1 MKASPRDRGPALP
14 VEAYK
19 PLMRQYL
26 QIKRKYPDCI
36 LFFRLGDFYEMF
48 FDDAVTAAREL
59 DLVLT
64 SRERDEGQ
72 RVPMCGVP
80 WFAAEGYIARLVR
93 RGYKVAICEQM
104 EAPGPGR
111 RLVRREVVRVVTP
124 GTFLGDEGPEAPYL
138 AGLAQYRDSLGV
150 AFLNVSDG
158 EVVACEIPLAAAADR
173 LSDLGSRFP
182 VSEVL
187 YPESWPPERRRYW
200 QGPDGPS
207 ATWTPVPDWVTDPAY
222 ARDLCR
228 RVLGVESLEAFDLE
242 DRPAACGAVG
252 MVFYYLEET
261 QRAPALHVR
270 TVRYLSSDQGMVLDA
285 TTVRNLELVRNLAD
299 GTTHGTLWSVLNHTQ
314 TPMGQRLLM
323 DWVLQP
329 LRDRAA
335 IERRLDAV
343 EALVGRPA
351 ELDELRRHL
360 RPIPDL
366 ARIVARIGVG
376 TATPRDLARL
386 REGLAR
392 LPDVGR
398 CLQSWPPQ
406 GLLQELAEPPDDAV
420 QALAEELRRA
430 LVDDPPPHTKDGGFI
445 RDGYDPE
452 LDRCRAVARDSRRVL
467 LDFERRERQRTG
479 IPNLRVGYN
488 RVFGY
493 YIEVTRSYLGRVPA
507 DYERRQ
513 TLTQAERFT
522 TPELRQLEEQVLT
535 AEERALTLEQE
546 LFRGLLERARACIP
560 ALQRVA
566 ERVARLDV
574 LAALAYAALR
584 YRYVRPRVH
593 EGTTIEIRGGRHPV
607 LETLLTDRTFVPN
620 DARLDPDDQ
629 QIIVLTGPNMGG
641 KSTYLRQ
648 VALICLMA
656 QMGSFVPAESASIG
670 LVDRI
675 FTRVGATDHLS
686 RGQST
691 FMVEMIETA
700 YIVRNATPRSLIIL
714 DEIGRGTST
723 FDGMAIAWA
732 VLEYLHEHWRPGP
745 RTLFATHFHE
755 LVHLADLYPRV
766 RNYAVAVHEDS
777 GGITFLY
784 RIVPGPSDK
793 SYGVHVAR
801 RAGLPDEVVRR
812 AQQILAELEG
822 LEQGLEAA
830 VGRISSG
837 AAPPPERP
845 PAGPLPAMKRQ
856 EVVRRHLPTLV
867 QPTLLALDAR
877 YTDLERLAEELLGMD
892 LDGVSPR
899 QAWEFLERWQKRLRK
914 RR

>member
-1 MKASPRDRGPALP
+1 MKASPRGGSPTLP
-14 VEAYK
+14 LEATK

-48 FDDAVTAAREL
+48 LDDAITAAREL

-64 SRERDEGQ
+64 SREKDEDQ

-104 EAPGPGR
+104 EAPTPGR
-111 RLVRREVVRVVTP
+111 RLVRREVVRILTP
-124 GTFLGDEGPEAPYL
+124 GTFLGDEGPESAYL
-138 AGLAQYRDSLGV
+138 AGLALHRDRLGV
-150 AFLNVSDG
+150 AFLHVADG
-158 EVVACEIPLAAAADR
+158 EVVTCEIPLTAAAER
-173 LSDLGSRFP
+173 LSDLWSRFP

-187 YPESWPPERRRYW
+187 YPEGWSSEQRRSL
-200 QGPDGPS
+200 QTPDGPS
-207 ATWTPVPDWVTDPAY
+207 VPWTPVPDWVTDPTY
-222 ARDLCR
+222 ARELCR
-228 RVLGVESLEAFDLE
+228 RVFQVDSLAAFDLE
-242 DRPAACGAVG
+242 DRPAACAAVG
-252 MVFYYLEET
+252 MVLHYLEET
-261 QRAPALHVR
+261 QRAPARHVR
-270 TVRYLSSDQGMVLDA
+270 TVRHLRVERSLVLDA
-285 TTVRNLELVRNLAD
+285 ATVRNLELVRNLAD
-299 GTTHGTLWSVLNHTQ
+299 GTTHGTLFGVLNHTQ
-314 TPMGQRLLM
+314 TPMGSRLLM
-323 DWVLQP
+323 DWILQP
-329 LRDRAA
+329 LQDREA

-351 ELDELRRHL
+351 DLEELRRRL

-366 ARIVARIGVG
+366 PRIIARIGVG

-386 REGLAR
+386 REGLVR
-392 LPDVGR
+392 LPAVWT
-398 CLQSWPPQ
+398 CLQAWPRV
-406 GLLQELAEPPDDAV
+406 GLLEELVEPPGEDV
-420 QALAEELRRA
+420 SALADELCRA
-430 LVDDPPPHTKDGGFI
+430 LVDDPPTHPKDGGFI

-493 YIEVTRSYLGRVPA
+493 YIEVTRSYLGRVPP

-522 TPELRQLEEQVLT
+522 TPELRQLEEQILT
-535 AEERALTLEQE
+535 AEERALALEQD
-546 LFRGLLERARACIP
+546 LFRRLLEQARACIP
-560 ALQRVA
+560 ALQRAA
-566 ERVARLDV
+566 ERIARLDV
-574 LAALAYAALR
+574 LATLAYVALR
-584 YRYVRPRVH
+584 HRYVRPHVH
-593 EGTTIEIRGGRHPV
+593 EGTTLEIRGGRHPV

-620 DARLDPDDQ
+620 DTRLDPADQ

-656 QMGSFVPAESASIG
+656 QMGSFVPADSASIG

-700 YIVRNATPRSLIIL
+700 SIVRNATPRSLIIL

-732 VLEYLHEHWRPGP
+732 VLEYLHEHWQPGP
-745 RTLFATHFHE
+745 RVLFATHFHE

-766 RNYAVAVHEDS
+766 RNYAVAVHEGGD
-777 GGITFLY
+777 GITFLY

-812 AQQILAELEG
+812 AQQILRELEG
-822 LEQGLEAA
+822 LEKSLEAA
-830 VGRISSG
+830 IGRVSS
-837 AAPPPERP
+837 PEGTP
-845 PAGPLPAMKRQ
+845 VGPLPAMNRQ
-856 EVVRRHLPTLV
+856 AVVRRHWPTLV
-867 QPTLLALDAR
+867 QPTLLTMDAR
-877 YTDLERLAEELLGMD
+877 YAALEKLAEELLGMD
-892 LDGVSPR
+892 LDAVSPR

-914 RR
+914 GR